1 MMAHNGQ
8 CRGERGQPVGLLASL
23 VLKEKLCGKLAD
35 VFTGQD
41 ALPVTN
47 QQHKRTEGNSEQIII
62 KNHSL
67 ASFLLDPTTHF

>member
-8 CRGERGQPVGLLASL
+8 CQEERGQPVGLLASL
-23 VLKEKLCGKLAD
+23 VLKENLCGKLAYL
-35 VFTGQD
+35 FTGQD
-41 ALPVTN
+41 AHPVTN
-47 QQHKRTEGNSEQIII
+47 QQHQRTEGNSEQIIM